1 MAFRRG
7 KNRRKIDAAERA
19 AAFKGALARVLR
31 VGVRV
36 SIAIVLLSGAYFG
49 AGRLHVWVTTSP
61 RFALQAI
68 TFAGASR
75 ADPGELARSAG
86 LVKGVNLFQL
96 DLAAAQRAL
105 EQHPWV
111 REAEVTRH
119 FPAAVSVR
127 IAEHVPAALV
137 SMGDLYLLDREGEP
151 FRRVQP
157 GDALDLP
164 LVTGVSRESYV
175 QEPAA
180 AAESF
185 RRALAALDAYAR
197 LEKGDR
203 ISEIHVEP
211 RGLSFFTAAGTELRW
226 GDGPSPERL
235 ARLSRVRA
243 ELARR
248 GLTAEVIHLDNR
260 VRPGW
265 VAVKLST
272 SPSER
277 RSGSIP

>member
-19 AAFKGALARVLR
+19 AARKGTLVRTARV
-31 VGVRV
+31 VVRLALV
-36 SIAIVLLSGAYFG
+36 VALTSGAYFG
-49 AGRLHVWVTTSP
+49 ARALHAWALTSP

-68 TFAGASR
+68 TFTGASR

-86 LVKGVNLFQL
+86 LVKGVNLFQM
-96 DLAAAQRAL
+96 DLGSAKRVL

-111 REAEVTRH
+111 RQAEVERH
-119 FPAAVSVR
+119 FPSAVSVR
-127 IAEHVPAALV
+127 ISEREPAALV
-137 SMGDLYLLDREGEP
+137 SLGDLYLLDREGEP

-157 GDALDLP
+157 GDVLDLP
-164 LVTGVSRESYV
+164 LVTGVSRESYM

-185 RRALAALDAYAR
+185 RRALSALETYAR
-197 LEKGDR
+197 LEKGER

-211 RGLSFFTAAGTELRW
+211 RALTFFTASGTELRL

-235 ARLSRVRA
+235 ARLSKVRA

-272 SPSER
+272 APSER
-277 RSGSIP
+277 RSASSP